1 MTSVTCI
8 ERGSTVTTDLIQE
21 AQKGNLQAYESLIVT
36 YRGTVERFAYQCGAN
51 WQDVPDISQE
61 VFIRLYRFLHQF
73 KQDRFTTW
81 LYKITLNT
89 TRDFYRKES
98 SFLQKENQYISKAL
112 TTREGADETV
122 LTSEQDQELHLM
134 IQHLDEKYRIP
145 LVLFYFQECSYVE
158 IAEVLSITLA
168 TVKIRIHRAKDL
180 LRNSF
185 EEQEAKS
192 YE

>member
-1 MTSVTCI
+1 MTNEWIVAAQN
-8 ERGSTVTTDLIQE
+8 GDL
-21 AQKGNLQAYESLIVT
+21 AAYEQLIYT
-36 YRGTVERFAYQCGAN
+36 HRGTVERFAYQCGAN

-89 TRDFYRKES
+89 TRDHYRKES
-98 SFLQKENQYISKAL
+98 VFSQKEKKW
-112 TTREGADETV
+112 
-122 LTSEQDQELHLM
+122 SEQGHHPTEGVDIRILETEEDQELHSM
-134 IQHLDEKYRIP
+134 IQQLDEKYRVP
-145 LVLFYFQECSYVE
+145 LVLYYFQECSYTE
-158 IAEVLSITLA
+158 IADILSVTLA

-180 LRNSF
+180 LRTAY
-185 EEQEAKS
+185 EEQEAKH

>member
-1 MTSVTCI
+1 MTNEWI
-8 ERGSTVTTDLIQE
+8 AA
-21 AQKGNLQAYESLIVT
+21 AQKGDLAAYEQLIYT

-89 TRDFYRKES
+89 TRDHYRKENIFS
-98 SFLQKENQYISKAL
+98 QKEKKWSEQGHLPS
-112 TTREGADETV
+112 EGADMTV
-122 LTSEQDQELHLM
+122 LDSEEDQELHNM
-134 IQHLDEKYRIP
+134 IQQLDEKYRVP
-145 LVLFYFQECSYVE
+145 LVLFYFQECSYTE
-158 IAEVLSITLA
+158 IADILSVTLA
-168 TVKIRIHRAKDL
+168 TIKIRIHRAKDL
-180 LRNSF
+180 LRTAY
-185 EEQEAKS
+185 EEQEARH